1 MGNEIS
7 ETSSL
12 YTATKKLFALLR
24 LDKKDITNIYVF
36 AILSGIVSLSL
47 PLGIQTIISFVQT
60 NVVGASVIVLIG
72 AVVIGVFINGLLQIR
87 QMQVIEKV
95 EQKIFARYS
104 LEFANKLPQL
114 NVEKLDNYYLPELVN
129 RYFDAP
135 ALSKGIE
142 KIMLDIPGA
151 IIQILFGLILLSFY
165 HPVFIA
171 FGSVLILIVLFIIR
185 YTSPKGLATSIKASD
200 YKYKIAGWLEEVARV
215 IKTFKY
221 NKGTSLHL
229 DKTDELVSEYLIFR
243 TSHFKILLTQ
253 FWSIIGFKVI
263 ITAAMLILGTIL
275 LVNNQLNVGQFIA
288 ADIVIIAIINSVE
301 KLILSLDKVYDS
313 LTSIQKL
320 SKITDSETEHD
331 GSLKLAALAEGV
343 NIQFANVNF
352 KYADG
357 TLALNNISFAIK
369 RGQIFAITGLSG
381 SGKSSLLRLL
391 TGAFKNYDG
400 NILIDDVP
408 IGNYSLSS
416 LRSQTG
422 ILLSQQD
429 IFHGTLL
436 ENICMGNKDVSLNE
450 VGALA
455 NKLGMQSFIQQSEN
469 GYDSILD
476 PQGKRLTRKTRQG
489 ILLMRALLGKHRLL
503 LLEEPFENLEKIEQN
518 ALMRYLKNDKS
529 ATIIIASNN
538 QEFINQC
545 DGVLYL
551 KDGQLQNQ

>member
-24 LDKKDITNIYVF
+24 LDKRDITNIYVF

-331 GSLKLAALAEGV
+331 GSLKLEALAEGV
-343 NIQFANVNF
+343 NVQFSNVNF

-369 RGQIFAITGLSG
+369 RGQIIAITGLSG

-391 TGAFKNYDG
+391 TGAFKNYEG

-429 IFHGTLL
+429 IFHGSLL

-503 LLEEPFENLEKIEQN
+503 LLEEPFENLEKVEQN
-518 ALMRYLKNDKS
+518 ALMSYLKNDKS